1 MNPLAAETDIV
12 VIGSGVSGLAAAL
25 TAAER
30 GARAIVFE
38 KHRSIGGS
46 SNFFQGIFAVESEM
60 QRKRYIMYS
69 RDEAF
74 KNIMEYSHWRANP
87 RLVRAFV
94 DASADTIS
102 WLQKQGVEF
111 IDVSI
116 NMPGAPRTYHVV
128 KGNGEAVVKILA
140 TKAKGQGVEL
150 RLASPVKRIMKHK
163 EKITGVLAE
172 SEGEDIHVASKA
184 VIIASGGYANNKE
197 WIKKYSGFDLGVNLI
212 PVGNID
218 KMGDGIRMAWEAGA
232 AEEGLGILELFRV
245 GPVGPDF
252 AMRGQIELAASQPDL
267 WIDQTGQR
275 FCDEAISFN
284 DTSVGNANARYKEGY
299 TYSIFDDSIIQRL
312 LDRGID
318 RNVAWE
324 FLPGSRPLD
333 LDREIRTAIERG
345 YQEIFAAESVEEL
358 AEKISI
364 NPAVL
369 KDTIDEYN
377 EFCEKGHDDLFAKDR
392 RYLWALQGPRFYA
405 VKARTIFLGT
415 LGGIKINHKTEVLSK
430 NENIIPG
437 LYAVGFDAGG
447 MYGDSY
453 CIRDSSGGS
462 AGFAVNSGR
471 IAGENAAK
479 YIAGVYEKS

>member
-1 MNPLAAETDIV
+1 MNPQAAETDIV

-60 QRKRYIMYS
+60 QRKRYITYS

-94 DASADTIS
+94 DASANTIS

-140 TKAKGQGVEL
+140 TKAKGQGAEL
-150 RLASPVKRIMKHK
+150 KLASPVKRILKHK

-172 SEGEDIHVASKA
+172 SEGEDIHIASKA

-267 WIDQTGQR
+267 WIDRTGQR
-275 FCDEAISFN
+275 FCDESISFN

-299 TYSIFDDSIIQRL
+299 TYSVFDDSIIQRL

-333 LDREIRTAIERG
+333 LDLEIRTAIERG
-345 YQEIFAAESVEEL
+345 TQEIFAAESVEEL

-364 NPAVL
+364 NPSVL
-369 KDTIDEYN
+369 KATIDEYN

-392 RYLWALQGPRFYA
+392 RYLWALKGPRFYA

-415 LGGIKINHKTEVLSK
+415 LGGIKINHKMEVLNK
-430 NENIIPG
+430 NENIVPG

-479 YIAGVYEKS
+479 YIAGAYEKS